1 MRSMLQT
8 KLFLR
13 RVGAPFAAG
22 CALLV
27 APATATAQT
36 LQLADGQVL
45 LAQVGDADGD
55 GLRVTRLD
63 NGGVLELRWE
73 QLSGDC
79 AQKLKVAF
87 GLAGDDQSEIMV
99 KASEVRWSQ
108 NGTPQ
113 TLLGRIADN
122 AAPDVLIVQQKGVQ
136 YRIPR
141 TEIMGVRTLDVPA
154 SQVYTPDEFY
164 NQRLVD
170 IAPGDASDKHRQLAE
185 EMVRVRDYAHALEHL
200 KRAKE
205 LANSRAPEQIDALLA
220 RVSIYIDNKDQRTL
234 IDQIQVARVRATA
247 KDFETGAKL
256 ITDFEGR
263 FPQSKLK
270 GEFETEKKRFAE
282 ARTRFYSQQVA
293 DTWRR
298 SIAVVADKKVAE
310 PGLTLA
316 QAKDYAESKMSD
328 DLVALVA
335 QRLKLEPAET
345 KDLWAARDKYPV
357 GRRTEHFSYGLG
369 SWVLG
374 EKAILQGT
382 KQDDQSKEP
391 ADDAAKRE
399 IEKIAKALRKMQEA
413 ARAAG
418 QGQGAGQ
425 DHVQT
430 DEEWWA
436 ATERPDRGNWLR
448 AYYAEA
454 GGHLVLLGAYV
465 QPCLNCLGAGQV
477 SQLGPGNKVIKVDC
491 TLCHGTKW
499 LRTFKAY

>member
-1 MRSMLQT
+1 MRSMQT
-8 KLFLR
+8 KWFR
-13 RVGAPFAAG
+13 RMRALLAAG
-22 CALLV
+22 CALLA
-27 APATATAQT
+27 APAMAQT

-45 LAQVGDADGD
+45 LAQVDNVDGD

-79 AQKLKVAF
+79 AQKLKVQN

-122 AAPDVLIVQQKGVQ
+122 TATDVLVVQQKGVQ
-136 YRIPR
+136 YKVPKA
-141 TEIMGVRTLDVPA
+141 EIMGVRTLDVPA
-154 SQVYTPDEFY
+154 SQIYTPDEFY
-164 NQRLVD
+164 NLRLVE

-185 EMVRVRDYAHALEHL
+185 EMVRVRDYAHA
-200 KRAKE
+200 
-205 LANSRAPEQIDALLA
+205 PEQIDALLA
-220 RVSIYIDNKDQRTL
+220 RVSIYIEAKDQRTL

-247 KDFETGAKL
+247 KDFEAGQKL
-256 ITDFEGR
+256 IADFESR

-270 GEFETEKKRFAE
+270 AEFEAERKRFNDAK
-282 ARTRFYSQQVA
+282 TRFNSQQVA

-298 SIAVVADKKVAE
+298 SIAIVADKKVAE
-310 PGLTLA
+310 AGLTLA
-316 QAKDYAESKMSD
+316 QAKEYAENKMSD
-328 DLVALVA
+328 DLAAMVA
-335 QRLKLEPAET
+335 QRFKLDPAEV
-345 KDLWAARDKYPV
+345 KQLWDGRATYPV

-382 KQDDQSKEP
+382 EVGKESKEP

-418 QGQGAGQ
+418 QGQGQGGQ

-436 ATERPDRGNWLR
+436 ACDRPDRGNWLR
-448 AYYAEA
+448 AYYAEF
-454 GGHLVLLGAYV
+454 GGHLVIMGAYV

-477 SQLGPGNKVIKVDC
+477 SQLGPGNKIIKIDC

>member
-1 MRSMLQT
+1 MRSMQT
-8 KLFLR
+8 KWCWRRLR
-13 RVGAPFAAG
+13 ALVTVAA
-22 CALLV
+22 ALAV
-27 APATATAQT
+27 APAAAQT
-36 LQLADGQVL
+36 LQLVDGQVL

-79 AQKLKVAF
+79 AQKLKVSN

-113 TLLGRIADN
+113 TLIGRIADN
-122 AAPDVLIVQQKGVQ
+122 TATDVLVMQQKGVQ
-136 YRIPR
+136 YKVPK

-164 NQRLVD
+164 NLRLVE
-170 IAPGDASDKHRQLAE
+170 IAPGDAADKHRQLAE
-185 EMVRVRDYAHALEHL
+185 ELVRVRDYAHALDHL
-200 KRAKE
+200 ERAKA
-205 LANSRAPEQIDALLA
+205 LANSRAPEQIDALLG
-220 RVSIYIDNKDQRTL
+220 RVHVYIDSEGERTQ
-234 IDQIQVARVRATA
+234 IDPIQVARVRATV
-247 KDFETGAKL
+247 KDFDAGQKL
-256 ITDFEGR
+256 IADFEAR

-270 GEFETEKKRFAE
+270 GEFEAEKKRFAD

-310 PGLTLA
+310 AGLTLA
-316 QAKDYAESKMSD
+316 AAREYAENKMSD
-328 DLVALVA
+328 DLAALVA
-335 QRLKLEPAET
+335 QRLKLDLNET
-345 KDLWAARDKYPV
+345 KQLWSTRDKYPI

-382 KQDDQSKEP
+382 KQGEEAKEP
-391 ADDAAKRE
+391 VDDAAKRE
-399 IEKIAKALRKMQEA
+399 LEKLAKAIRKMQEA

-418 QGQGAGQ
+418 QGQGPGQ

-436 ATERPDRGNWLR
+436 ASDRPDRGNWLR
-448 AYYAEA
+448 AYYAER
-454 GGHLVLLGAYV
+454 GGHLVIVGAYV

-477 SQLGPGNKVIKVDC
+477 SQLGAGNKII
-491 TLCHGTKW
+491 
-499 LRTFKAY
+499 